1 MKKLITPFLTL
12 LILLTSAPSK
22 AQQLPKPA
30 LVGYWET
37 WTNLKLTQINASYN
51 VINVAFPSTANGS
64 DCNMQF
70 TAPWFYSVNA
80 FKADMQTLQN
90 QGKKIL
96 LSIGGAA
103 DPIYLDDYKQRDT
116 FVNTMNTILDN
127 YPFDGIDIDLE
138 TSSLAFSN
146 VTIANPT
153 DSGLVYIIDA
163 IKKVLG
169 HYQTSHNKRCL
180 LTMAPEIL
188 YVQGAIGVNGGNG
201 QYLPIIDALRNDLDL
216 LMVQLYNAGNSVGVD
231 GWGGQILYPN
241 TSDYIIGL
249 TEAVILGFDVKLS
262 GMQNEHFYG
271 LPASK
276 VAIGLPSCANAGGK
290 YTDTNKVRRAVKYLM
305 GIGPKPE
312 IYTLKN
318 SSAYPDLG
326 GFMTWSIQKDANCT
340 TTPAN
345 SFVRNYTSIFG
356 GVGVYEEELQTSNF
370 YIYPNP
376 SQQNIVIN
384 INELNANTTLQIVE
398 LSGAVVHEKQL
409 TQNQEM
415 IDISSLAAGLYFVKI
430 GQNVQ
435 KLIVE

>member
-1 MKKLITPFLTL
+1 MKKLITRL
-12 LILLTSAPSK
+12 LFCSLLLLAFQSS

-37 WTNLKLTQINASYN
+37 WTNLKLTQINSSYN
-51 VINVAFPSTANGS
+51 VINIAFPSTANGS

-70 TAPWFYSVNA
+70 TAPWFYSVNG

-116 FVNTMNTILDN
+116 FVNTMNAILDN

-163 IKKVLG
+163 IKKVLA
-169 HYQTSHNKRCL
+169 HYQTSHSKRCL

-231 GWGGQILYPN
+231 GWGGQILYPT

-249 TEAVILGFDVKLS
+249 TEAVILGYDVKLS

-276 VAIGLPSCANAGGK
+276 VAVGLPSCANAGGK

-312 IYTLKN
+312 IYTLKTVGG
-318 SSAYPDLG
+318 YPDLG
-326 GFMTWSIQKDANCT
+326 GFMAWSIQKDANCT
-340 TTPAN
+340 STPAY

-356 GVGVYEEELQTSNF
+356 GVGVNEEELENSQFN
-370 YIYPNP
+370 IYPNP
-376 SQQNIVIN
+376 AQQSIVVDLDEIN
-384 INELNANTTLQIVE
+384 SSSKLQIIE
-398 LSGAVVHEKQL
+398 ISGAIVQEIQL
-409 TQNQEM
+409 TNHHST
-415 IDISSLAAGLYFVKI
+415 IDISTLSTGIYFVKI